1 MNLRTS
7 AVSTKFPPMTKDQ
20 WADLD
25 KRSRDQWGREQMKLN
40 QKKEKAM
47 QNKKSAALE
56 ILRVA
61 SMIISDEDA
70 VEIDPIDIAAKFTAD
85 VAKEL
90 MRFRNS
96 HGLVSIRQNYK
107 GTGRQRASR
116 QLWVRLE
123 NGAVDVWLNPGSY
136 GIGGVTQMRLPGEF
150 GYGPKSPADVA
161 KEIADK
167 INVAFNVKTA
177 KIAKTL
183 KATTFLDGLRKPQ
196 AAKKVNE
203 IMARHTRGFFK
214 DQSWEP
220 INAIWKDFQN
230 EGIDYTLDK
239 ASYAQNSDGTP
250 ISKTWRFTV
259 SFKNQA
265 MLPNTLYGTIT
276 ASGAGSTSDPLSVY
290 DVIAYCS

>member
-1 MNLRTS
+1 MNLKT
-7 AVSTKFPPMTKDQ
+7 AEFGNKFPKMTKEE

-25 KRSRDQWGREQMKLN
+25 KRSRDQWGREQMRLN
-40 QKKEKAM
+40 QKKEKIM

-56 ILRVA
+56 LLRVA
-61 SMIISDEDA
+61 SMIIADEDVVA
-70 VEIDPIDIAAKFTAD
+70 IDPIDVASKFTAD
-85 VAKEL
+85 IAKEL
-90 MRFRNS
+90 MRYRKS

-123 NGAVDVWLNPGSY
+123 QGAVDVWLNPGSY
-136 GIGGVTQMRLPGEF
+136 SIGGVTQMRLPGEF
-150 GYGPKSPADVA
+150 AYGPKSPADVA

-167 INVAFNVKTA
+167 INAAFNVK
-177 KIAKTL
+177 IARNL

-220 INAIWKDFQN
+220 INAVWKAFQE

-239 ASYAQNSDGTP
+239 ASYAQNADGTP
-250 ISKTWRFTV
+250 VSKTWRFTV
-259 SFKNQA
+259 AFKNQA
-265 MLPNTLYGTIT
+265 LLPNTLYGTIT
-276 ASGAGSTSDPLSVY
+276 ASGAGSISDPLSRY